1 MNILKKWLVFIIIFY
16 CLYLIRNFSLFPII
30 CGIIFPI
37 SFIKTI
43 NYTKKELKNKINKND
58 ILLENNN
65 NLTTNK
71 TIDKTIS
78 YPYKTNYSKN
88 RDKILTKKW

>member
-43 NYTKKELKNKINKND
+43 NYTKKELKKKINKND
-58 ILLENNN
+58 IQLENSNSF
-65 NLTTNK
+65 TTDK
-71 TIDKTIS
+71 TIDKKIS
-78 YPYKTNYSKN
+78 YPYGKMNSKN
-88 RDKILTKKW
+88 KEKILIKKW